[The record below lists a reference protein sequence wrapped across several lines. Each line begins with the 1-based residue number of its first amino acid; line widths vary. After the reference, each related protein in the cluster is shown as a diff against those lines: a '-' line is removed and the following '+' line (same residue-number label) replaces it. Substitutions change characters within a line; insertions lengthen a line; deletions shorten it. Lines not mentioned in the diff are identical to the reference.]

1 MTNGIDVNAID
12 NNSFLEIG
20 FSERILLIGLA
31 LCFRRGDG
39 ALSIQQIIDRKFV
52 PSEEL
57 CRDIVAFLIRK
68 RFVTARFTKLVHDE
82 NFVRETK
89 NKTLLISLPRHCQG
103 IYLKSYSALPHVKTL
118 NLSHTR
124 ELEELLLIILA
135 SECVDYSL
143 YLASRLSIE
152 LQRPTV
158 HNEKLIMLLLNNTRG
173 QVLKLIWQA
182 INNSANFWLKLQ
194 KVDFSDLIDDCYSI
208 YNTYLAKH
216 YKLEPYNWPKSIK
229 HSHLSNL
236 VIRDVLKHR
245 GHDIGLGTVEFFIK
259 ANEMSVNC
267 EHF

>member
-1 MTNGIDVNAID
+1 MNATNI
-12 NNSFLEIG
+12 NSFLEIG
-20 FSERILLIGLA
+20 CLERILLIGLA
-31 LCFRRGDG
+31 LCLRRGDK
-39 ALSIQQIIDRKFV
+39 ALSIEQVISRKFV
-52 PSEEL
+52 PSAEL
-57 CRDIVAFLIRK
+57 CRDILAFLIRK
-68 RFVTARFTKLVHDE
+68 KLINTHFEKSSGDDPSNEAARS
-82 NFVRETK
+82 
-89 NKTLLISLPRHCQG
+89 KTLFISLPRHSQG
-103 IYLKSYSALPHVKTL
+103 IYLKSYSALPLVKSL
-118 NLSHTR
+118 NSSHAR

-135 SECVDYSL
+135 SECIDYSL

-182 INNSANFWLKLQ
+182 INNSADFWLKSQ

-259 ANEMSVNC
+259 ANEMSVNR